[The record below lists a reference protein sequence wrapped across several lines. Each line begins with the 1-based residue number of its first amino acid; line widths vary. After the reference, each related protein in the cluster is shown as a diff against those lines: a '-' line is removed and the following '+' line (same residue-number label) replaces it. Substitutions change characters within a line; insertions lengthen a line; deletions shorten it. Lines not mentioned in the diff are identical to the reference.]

1 MHAVNWFE
9 LATTDIERAV
19 SFYEKVLAV
28 ELKREVFMGVPHAV
42 FPGERHE
49 VVGALVKSTTNVP
62 SVSGT
67 VVYLA
72 TRDLDGVLGRV
83 VAAGGKVVAPKMSI
97 GPMGFV
103 ATIDD
108 TEGNRVGLHMEA

>member
-1 MHAVNWFE
+1 MHAVNWLE
-9 LATTDIERAV
+9 LATSDLDRAV

-28 ELKREVFMGVPHAV
+28 DLKREVFMGVPHAI
-42 FPGERHE
+42 FPGERDD
-49 VVGALVKSTTNVP
+49 VRGALVKSETNVP
-62 SVSGT
+62 SASGT
-67 VVYLA
+67 LIYLA
-72 TRDLDGVLGRV
+72 TTDLDGALDRVL
-83 VAAGGKVVAPKMSI
+83 ANGGKVVSPKTGI